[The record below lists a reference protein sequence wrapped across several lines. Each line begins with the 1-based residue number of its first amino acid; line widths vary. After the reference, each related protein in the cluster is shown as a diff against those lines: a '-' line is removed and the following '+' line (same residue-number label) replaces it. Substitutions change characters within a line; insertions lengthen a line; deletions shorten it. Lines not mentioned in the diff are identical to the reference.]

1 MYPVTQHGTVSGTQL
16 GALHLR
22 RQLTLALWVELTE
35 GHLQLPHVVHDLAP
49 DLFVDDCLA
58 VHFPEKYVKISF
70 DVVSS
75 ITRANARCSKHI
87 TCNAENAR
95 VPCSVASIR
104 K

>member
-58 VHFPEKYVKISF
+58 VHFPEKYVQMDRQDRTSQ
-70 DVVSS
+70 SS
-75 ITRANARCSKHI
+75 LDLYSDCLSLS
-87 TCNAENAR
+87 
-95 VPCSVASIR
+95 P
-104 K
+104 